1 MDKLYG
7 RSFMD
12 FIKEAYKV
20 KAATVIKN
28 LEKRQMEGYYCET
41 AEEAVNKVM
50 SMIKQDDTVGWGG
63 STTIDQMGIKKLL
76 EERKIAVYDRD
87 KETDPKERVKMM
99 KKALTADVFLT
110 STNAITMEGE
120 LLNIDGNGNR
130 VAAYCYGPDSVIVV
144 AGMNKVVTDLDV
156 AQKKARLDASVPNA
170 VRLNCNT
177 PCFHT
182 GKCTDC
188 TTKDTLCSQILVT
201 RFCKPQNRIKVVLVG
216 EYLGF

>member
-1 MDKLYG
+1 
-7 RSFMD
+7 MD

-156 AQKKARLDASVPNA
+156 AQKSK
-170 VRLNCNT
+170 T
-177 PCFHT
+177 
-182 GKCTDC
+182 
-188 TTKDTLCSQILVT
+188 
-201 RFCKPQNRIKVVLVG
+201 
-216 EYLGF
+216 

>member
-130 VAAYCYGPDSVIVV
+130 VAAMVS
-144 AGMNKVVTDLDV
+144 NL
-156 AQKKARLDASVPNA
+156 L
-170 VRLNCNT
+170 
-177 PCFHT
+177 
-182 GKCTDC
+182 
-188 TTKDTLCSQILVT
+188 
-201 RFCKPQNRIKVVLVG
+201 VVLCGNRDAQPIVNSG
-216 EYLGF
+216 SLY